1 MHKLM
6 FFPTCWMVTEAFENH
21 ELKSVAPSLNKT
33 HLIAIIS
40 VDGRIWGQGGPTME
54 LIVVL
59 AKVAVN

>member
-1 MHKLM
+1 
-6 FFPTCWMVTEAFENH
+6 MVTEAFENH

-40 VDGRIWGQGGPTME
+40 VDGRIWGQGAPTME